1 MAEREL
7 TPKENTASIA
17 RSEAEARKFDAEA
30 EAALIKAKSEAAAV
44 EVSIERDKAYVETER
59 LNQQEVK
66 ARLVTVQHDADRA
79 NEKRKDELAAHK
91 YHHIYF
97 FKGAVG
103 DDTAQKCMDQLTLW
117 MRNEPQC
124 DIEIIFN
131 SPGGAVTAGLALWD
145 HIQFVRA
152 AGHKVTTS
160 TIGMAA
166 SMAGILLQAGDLR
179 VMGKES
185 WLLIHQVSF
194 SASGSFG
201 DVEDTT
207 KWVER
212 MQDRVLDIFASRSKM
227 TKQQIKRKWHRTDWW
242 ISSDEALKLG
252 LVDELR

>member
-1 MAEREL
+1 LWGMKMANDRDL
-7 TPKENTASIA
+7 TPEEIESQNAKANAEAAKALAEADAATLTAQANAEKA
-17 RSEAEARKFDAEA
+17 RAEARKENALAQKAELDLV
-30 EAALIKAKSEAAAV
+30 AAK
-44 EVSIERDKAYVETER
+44 
-59 LNQQEVK
+59 
-66 ARLVTVQHDADRA
+66 HDADRA
-79 NEKRKDELAAHK
+79 DEKRKDELAAHK

-166 SMAGILLQAGDLR
+166 SMAGILLQAGDVR

-212 MQDRVLDIFASRSKM
+212 MQDRVLDIFASRSNM

-242 ISSDEALKLG
+242 ISSDEALKFG